1 MKILRIIDIL
11 RNKEVL
17 LKVADDLEFFYKEKI
32 LVKTL
37 KETFVAEILELPKE
51 DIPGIK
57 YNEDFSFLRP
67 LKPEEVLDFEK
78 IQEGGR
84 ERSQKAQSIA
94 KKLNLKMHFFAS
106 NIGWQKRMTSFF
118 FTSDDQVDFRELLKQ
133 LVKEFS
139 GRIHLERVSMRER
152 TRIIGGIG
160 PCGRGESCCQFTRFN
175 NQKVS
180 LNAVRDQGIMIN
192 NNSKIFGI
200 HGKIKT
206 CMLYEIENYKE
217 NRKYA
222 PHMKQVVQVGKN
234 QKGRVVGIDILNR
247 KVKVQLENDVI
258 DVFDV
263 KDLTY
268 ENKKEAPAE
277 KPLDFEKY
285 KVSTEE
291 VGI

>member
-11 RNKEVL
+11 RNKEGL
-17 LKVADDLEFFYKEKI
+17 LKVHDDLIFSYKEKI
-32 LVKTL
+32 LVKTP
-37 KETFVAEILELPKE
+37 KEIFVAEILELPKD

-57 YNEDFSFLRP
+57 YNEDFSFLRK
-67 LKPEEVLDFEK
+67 LTSEEILDFESS
-78 IQEGGR
+78 QEGSQTR
-84 ERSQKAQSIA
+84 AQKAQSIA
-94 KKLNLKMHFFAS
+94 NKLKLKMHFFAS

-118 FTSDDQVDFRELLKQ
+118 FTSDDQVDFRDLLKL

-152 TRIIGGIG
+152 TRIIGGFG

-206 CMLYEIENYKE
+206 CMLYEIENYKK

-222 PHMKQVVQVGKN
+222 PHMKQIVQIGKN

-263 KDLTY
+263 KDLVY
-268 ENKKEAPAE
+268 ENKKEAPKE
-277 KPLDFEKY
+277 IPLDFEKY
-285 KVSTEE
+285 KISIEE
-291 VGI
+291 SGI